1 MGKDIQIKIVR
12 EGSGPI
18 AELHTVVICDYSL
31 SLVTSP
37 EEVIESATNQAF
49 EVGEADAIPGTTY

>member
-1 MGKDIQIKIVR
+1 MGKDIQMKIIH

-31 SLVTSP
+31 WIVASP
-37 EEVIESATNQAF
+37 QDVIESATNQPF
-49 EVGEADAIPGTTY
+49 EVGEADAIPGT